1 MLTEMQTNTEE
12 NVDNV
17 PTEERV
23 IIEEATTDFQPD
35 TQERDEVVHGV
46 NCVCKL
52 YMGTC
57 INNTINV

>member
-1 MLTEMQTNTEE
+1 MMTEMQTNTEE
-12 NVDNV
+12 TGNDA
-17 PTEERV
+17 PMEESV
-23 IIEEATTDFQPD
+23 IIEEVTSDFQPD

-57 INNTINV
+57 IHNTINA

>member
-1 MLTEMQTNTEE
+1 MQTEMQMNTEE
-12 NVDNV
+12 AADDV

-23 IIEEATTDFQPD
+23 IIEEATTDFQTD

-57 INNTINV
+57 IHNTINV

>member
-1 MLTEMQTNTEE
+1 MQTNTEE

>member
-1 MLTEMQTNTEE
+1 MQTNTEE

-17 PTEERV
+17 QTEERV